1 MPRLAKIVL
10 AILLRVSIKLKRQK
24 YQEEEMDSQKRARLL
39 RPTKLSEDEKRKII
53 SAIFAKDP
61 SVFTD
66 DQDLQKVIKNRLG
79 WVDAPQRMRSKLPE
93 IKEFAAKVKE
103 EFSEIV
109 LCGMGGSS
117 LFPLALTKIFGPE
130 EGWPNFNVLDT
141 TDPEEIAKIEEKDLK
156 KTLFII
162 ASKSGTTIET
172 LTQFHYFWEKVSQIT
187 DNPGS
192 HFVAITD
199 EGTPLHK
206 EGEEKAFLKVFL
218 NPKDIGGRYA
228 ALTYVGLLPAALMGL
243 EVERFLDKAQEM
255 QEACSPDIPWELN
268 PAAWL
273 SEYMAEHFFLG
284 HDKLTIMADP
294 LLRPFSLWIEQLVA
308 ESLGKEFTGIIPIVG
323 ESPGS
328 PTVYGPDRVFVYLGL
343 RGRQDLYRRL
353 FSDLKEAGFPLKQ
366 YFLDDRYELGA
377 ECFRW
382 ELAVALCGVW
392 LGLNP
397 FDEPD
402 VIRAKK
408 KTKEVLDTFVKT
420 GDFPIEFYVDDDLD
434 VGFLYAGG
442 LKVQY
447 PRLRA
452 VMKKLLYETP
462 PWGYF
467 AFLPFLPYDPEIEEI
482 FTDLRT
488 LLRGRRQC
496 STIMGFGPRYLHSIG
511 QLFKG
516 GPRSG
521 RFFIFTRKG
530 RREDQII
537 PEFGFTFWDLEFAQ
551 AYGDFQ
557 ALSEDNRPV
566 LHIHL
571 TDNYIEDLKKF
582 YQFMEEVTRLTED
595 DT

>member
-1 MPRLAKIVL
+1 MGSQDSRKM
-10 AILLRVSIKLKRQK
+10 LRPSKLT
-24 YQEEEMDSQKRARLL
+24 EEEKKDILARIL
-39 RPTKLSEDEKRKII
+39 
-53 SAIFAKDP
+53 AKDP
-61 SVFTD
+61 SVFPLPEEA
-66 DQDLQKVIKNRLG
+66 QEKIKERLG
-79 WVDAPQRMRSKLPE
+79 WVDAPQRMRPHLPA
-93 IKEFAAKVKE
+93 IKEFASKAKEKFQKV
-103 EFSEIV
+103 I

-117 LFPLALTKIFGPE
+117 LFPLALSKIFGPE
-130 EGWPNFNVLDT
+130 PGWPAFHVIDT
-141 TDPEEIAKIEEKDLK
+141 TDPEEIEKVEKECDLA

-172 LTQFHYFWEKVSQIT
+172 TAHFRYFWEKVKALKE
-187 DNPGS
+187 NPGEN
-192 HFVAITD
+192 FAAITD
-199 EGTPLHK
+199 EGTPLHL
-206 EGEEKAFLKVFL
+206 EAQEKNFCGVFL

-228 ALTYVGLLPAALMGL
+228 ALTFVGLLPAALMGL
-243 EVERFLDKAQEM
+243 QVEKFLESAEEM
-255 QEACSPDIPWELN
+255 QQSCSPDIPWEYN

-273 SEYMAEHFFLG
+273 SEYLAERFFLG
-284 HDKLTIMADP
+284 QDKLTILADP

-308 ESLGKEFTGIIPIVG
+308 ESLGKEFTGIIPVVG
-323 ESPGS
+323 ETPGS
-328 PTVYGPDRVFVYLGL
+328 PTVYGPDRIFVYLGL

-353 FSDLKEAGFPLKQ
+353 FSDLKEAGFPLKL
-366 YFLDDRYELGA
+366 YWLPDRYDLGA

-402 VIRAKK
+402 VIRAKN
-408 KTKEVLDTFVKT
+408 KTKEVLETFKQT
-420 GDFPIEFYVDDDLD
+420 GNFPVEFYVDDDLE

-452 VMKKLLYETP
+452 VLKKFLYETP

-467 AFLPFLPYDPEIEEI
+467 AFLPFLPYDTEIEEI

-521 RFFIFTRKG
+521 RFVIFTRKG
-530 RREDQII
+530 RKEDQLI
-537 PEFGFTFWDLEFAQ
+537 PEFGFTFWDLQFAQ

-557 ALSEDNRPV
+557 ALAEDERPV
-566 LHIHL
+566 IHIHL
-571 TDNYIEDLKKF
+571 TENYKLELKKF
-582 YQFMEEVTRLTED
+582 YNLMEEVTRLTDEEN
-595 DT
+595 